1 MRRSSVLT
9 RKRVCV
15 LAYLQKTRRSVIE
28 DVESCVK
35 HLPSVV
41 ITDEREMDLERFK
54 GIKHAASNLAPE

>member
-1 MRRSSVLT
+1 M
-9 RKRVCV
+9 CV